1 MRTCQYHCR
10 GCGRHFSGLSSF
22 DAHRTGSFG
31 EPKHSLTG
39 RRCKPV
45 ERDKAFVGDQG
56 ECRVDSAQT
65 LDAVLIW
72 GLVADR
78 KRLKEAFGR

>member
-31 EPKHSLTG
+31 EPKHSLTLKRKLPNG
-39 RRCKPV
+39 RVAAWDTGP
-45 ERDKAFVGDQG
+45 FG
-56 ECRVDSAQT
+56 EE
-65 LDAVLIW
+65 L
-72 GLVADR
+72 
-78 KRLKEAFGR
+78 